1 MGQRSPKAQDR
12 VFGSVLALHHHLRCP
27 SLLNVALADLEKNGA
42 RTKPRAKKEDLSQWP
57 KGTTQK
63 LTKLMASRLFSLI
76 STSDDSLHGLL
87 SKHPEFPPYRDL
99 ARWRKTQP
107 WFASGWKLAKQ
118 MQAEWLMQIA
128 LNLQKNATKETAHLV
143 RVRFD
148 VIKYIASR
156 LHPEVWGERPA
167 AAPNI
172 SATVQVGLTSE
183 RLSELRSKLEATR
196 AWLQKPDGAKTKP
209 KDLLLPGERGRSI

>member
-1 MGQRSPKAQDR
+1 
-12 VFGSVLALHHHLRCP
+12 LHLYFRRRIL
-27 SLLNVALADLEKNGA
+27 SSVALADLEKNGA

-57 KGTTQK
+57 RGTTQK
-63 LTKLMASRLFSLI
+63 LTKVMASRLFSLI
-76 STSDDSLHGLL
+76 STSENSLAGLL
-87 SKHPEFPPYRDL
+87 KEHPEFPPYRDL

-128 LNLQKNATKETAHLV
+128 LELQKNATKETAHLV

-167 AAPNI
+167 ASPNV
-172 SATVQVGLTSE
+172 STTVQIGVLSSE
-183 RLSELRSKLEATR
+183 RLAELRSRLDASR
-196 AWLQKPDGAKTKP
+196 AFFLKGNDTKAKP
-209 KDLLLPGERGRSI
+209 KDLLPARSP